1 MKSSKIIFLIISVAL
16 FLGFGYI
23 NTQSNTRQLVG
34 GNRIS
39 SKVIKSN
46 SEWKSI
52 LKPEV
57 YNVTRES
64 GTEKPFSGK
73 YWDNKEKGVY
83 ECICC
88 KLFLFNSNTKFKS
101 GTGWPSFYD
110 VVSDSCLAAV
120 DDNKY
125 GWDRSEVICA
135 RCDAHL
141 GHVFDDGPQPTGLRY
156 CINSVALNF
165 TRTNK

>member
-1 MKSSKIIFLIISVAL
+1 MKLSKIIFLIITIAL
-16 FLGFGYI
+16 LFGFGYI
-23 NTQSNTRQLVG
+23 KTQFNPQQSSG
-34 GNRIS
+34 DNRIS

-46 SEWKSI
+46 AEWKSI
-52 LKPEV
+52 LTPEV

-64 GTEKPFSGK
+64 GTEKPFTGK
-73 YWDNKEKGVY
+73 LWDNKTLGVY
-83 ECICC
+83 GCACC
-88 KLFLFNSNTKFKS
+88 DLALFNSPTKFKS
-101 GTGWPSFYD
+101 GTGWPSFYAPA
-110 VVSDSCLAAV
+110 SDSCLAAF

-141 GHVFDDGPQPTGLRY
+141 GHVFDDGPNPTGLRY

-165 TRTNK
+165 IPTNK